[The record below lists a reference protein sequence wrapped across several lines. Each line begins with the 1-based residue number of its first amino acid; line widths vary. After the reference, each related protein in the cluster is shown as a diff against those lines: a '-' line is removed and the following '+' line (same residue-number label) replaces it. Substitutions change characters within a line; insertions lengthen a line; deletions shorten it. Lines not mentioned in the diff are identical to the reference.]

1 MSVSKI
7 AVIGAGTSGLC
18 AAKHCLQHGFQVTVY
33 EQNDTIGGIWY
44 YTDDVGKDKFG
55 VAIHTPMYQE
65 LR

>member
-1 MSVSKI
+1 MSISNI
-7 AVIGAGTSGLC
+7 AVIGAGLSGLC
-18 AAKHCLQHGFQVTVY
+18 AAKHSLQEGFKVTIY

-44 YTDDVGKDKFG
+44 YTDDGRNKFD